1 VVVWGKPEVTDEHDE
16 KYAAFKTLTE
26 KMVPG
31 SWDYLLPMTTKQ
43 MAKTMAIKVPI
54 SEASAKVRQ
63 GSPSDDKDTTP
74 IWTGLIPIELVKG
87 TPVPGP
93 DAEGLELPEHLR

>member
-1 VVVWGKPEVTDEHDE
+1 MVLWGKPEVVNEHNE

-31 SWDYLLPMTTKQ
+31 SRDYLLPMTTKQ
-43 MAKTMAIKVPI
+43 MAKTTAIKVPI
-54 SEASAKVRQ
+54 SEASVKVRQ
-63 GSPSDDKDTTP
+63 GLPSYDKDTTP
-74 IWTGLIPIELVKG
+74 IWRGLIPIKPVKG